1 MLSCRVQPS
10 LPQSGVSLGVR
21 ARSNLEDT
29 PMAVLSDAKIRALKP
44 KAKPF
49 KRADFDGLYLLVNPS
64 GSKLWRFKYRLHGKE
79 KLLALG
85 KYPDVTLAQVI
96 LPH

>member
-1 MLSCRVQPS
+1 
-10 LPQSGVSLGVR
+10 
-21 ARSNLEDT
+21 
-29 PMAVLSDAKIRALKP
+29 MAVLSDAKIRALKP